1 VKSLSTEVGLDSII
15 FFFGLSTSLVND
27 RWMSETCTISS
38 SSICSKDRYKTI
50 MKIKETEAVATTGSS
65 GSGSFQARERRSEL
79 QDANPFS

>member
-1 VKSLSTEVGLDSII
+1 
-15 FFFGLSTSLVND
+15 
-27 RWMSETCTISS
+27 
-38 SSICSKDRYKTI
+38 